1 MSEEKLSATIVTQE
15 DQDSA
20 CLLIL
25 LIYTKLEDEILDW
38 PRVLV
43 SFSNTKNENIQLL
56 GSKPEFVHTS
66 NMQKK

>member
-1 MSEEKLSATIVTQE
+1 MSEEKLSTTIVTQE

-43 SFSNTKNENIQLL
+43 SFSNTRNENIQLL